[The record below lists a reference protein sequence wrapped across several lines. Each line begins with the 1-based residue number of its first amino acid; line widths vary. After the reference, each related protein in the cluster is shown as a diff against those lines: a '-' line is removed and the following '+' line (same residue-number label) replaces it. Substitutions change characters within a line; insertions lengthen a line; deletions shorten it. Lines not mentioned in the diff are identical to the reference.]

1 GLRDRPPALPHE
13 DEEVRSMSSQN
24 SHPQTNTPQP
34 QSGPDRRPELEQR
47 LREANAQSEADRRA
61 KGGRTS

>member
-1 GLRDRPPALPHE
+1 
-13 DEEVRSMSSQN
+13 MSAQN

>member
-1 GLRDRPPALPHE
+1 
-13 DEEVRSMSSQN
+13 MSSEN
-24 SHPQTNTPQP
+24 NHPQSTPQQP

>member
-1 GLRDRPPALPHE
+1 
-13 DEEVRSMSSQN
+13 MSSQN
-24 SHPQTNTPQP
+24 SQSQNTTQQP